1 MKKPWANKGTGRLLG
16 AVAGA
21 VLALLPMAGAQAQNE
36 RPGLKVGVAGLP
48 PNLEPGRVLSNVGT
62 RVTYSMFD
70 TLIRRDFLSAPG
82 GGGAKLVPGLA
93 ESWTR
98 LGPDLLEVKLRE
110 NVKFHDGSVLTAADV
125 VFSFSQERFKTL
137 PEGAAYFGV
146 LESVEAV
153 DPLTVRFKTKMPDP
167 LLEQRL
173 SSWASWILSAE
184 DWRTRAARGDVR
196 DPVGTG
202 PFKLVEFSPDQQ
214 IVLQAFDD
222 YFGGPPNASSVTFR
236 QVPETAGRI
245 AGLVSGEFD
254 IITNVAPDQINELE
268 QYDGVD
274 VRTVALAN
282 SHMLVYSD
290 RVPALADKRVRKALD
305 LAINRD
311 LIVQALWSGKAEIP
325 RGHQYPEYGELF
337 DETRE
342 PPKYDPDRARALLAE
357 AGYRGEPLV
366 YMTQGN
372 YYTNGLAVAQAIMS
386 MWEEVGINVTLQN
399 VENLEAVP
407 YDQLSVR
414 NWSNST
420 RYPDPVGAIWIAWGP
435 GGNAQRV
442 WKTWNA
448 PERFNEVGT
457 ALQTETDVSKRKA
470 LAKELLDIWEDEAP
484 GSILF
489 QPTEAYGVRSNVKWQ
504 PYTFYYMD
512 LRDYNLDFE

>member
-1 MKKPWANKGTGRLLG
+1 MKRSRAGKRAGWLLG

-21 VLALLPMAGAQAQNE
+21 MLALLPMTGVQAQDA

-70 TLIRRDFLSAPG
+70 TLIRRDFLSAAG
-82 GGGAKLVPGLA
+82 GGGSKLVPGLA

-98 LGPDLLEVKLRE
+98 LGPDLLEVKLRD
-110 NVKFHDGSVLTAADV
+110 NVKFHDGSPLTAQDV
-125 VFSFSQERFKTL
+125 VFTFSQDRFKTL

-146 LESVEAV
+146 LQSVEAV
-153 DPLTVRFKTKMPDP
+153 GPLTVRFRTKMPDP

-173 SSWASWILSAE
+173 SSWASWIVNE
-184 DWRTRAARGDVR
+184 KDWRAKAARGDVR
-196 DPVGTG
+196 DPIGTG

-254 IITNVAPDQINELE
+254 IITNVAPDQMNELS

-282 SHMLVYSD
+282 SHMLAYSGQD
-290 RVPALADKRVRKALD
+290 PVLADKRVRKALD

-311 LIVQALWSGKAEIP
+311 LLVEALWSGKATIP
-325 RGHQYPEYGELF
+325 RGHQYPEYGPLY
-337 DETRE
+337 DETRA
-342 PPKYDPDRARALLAE
+342 PPKYDPDRARELLKE
-357 AGYRGEPLV
+357 AGYSGQPIV
-366 YMTQGN
+366 YMSQGN

-407 YDQLSVR
+407 PEKLSVR

-442 WKTWNA
+442 WKSWKA
-448 PERFNEVGT
+448 PARFNEVGT
-457 ALQTETDVSKRKA
+457 ALQTEIDVAKRQA

-489 QPTEAYGVRSNVKWQ
+489 QPTEAYGVRKNVKWQ

-512 LRDYNLDFE
+512 LRNYNLDFE